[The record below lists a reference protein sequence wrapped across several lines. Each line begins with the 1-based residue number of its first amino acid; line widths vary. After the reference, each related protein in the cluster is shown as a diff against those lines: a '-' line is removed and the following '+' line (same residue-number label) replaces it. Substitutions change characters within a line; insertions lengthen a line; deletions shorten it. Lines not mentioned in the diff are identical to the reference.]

1 MRDDFTQ
8 ITRTPFYLILRFLT
22 DKKSLEAC
30 LVAVFFV
37 IVADLLFEFLIFPS
51 YVRFLATTLDIHITT
66 FQNID
71 LGNTPVVW
79 VILLGFITGT
89 LVIVITFA
97 AQNIPKLIDL
107 YMEEWWSLFFIWLII
122 AGGVHVFLIKLLKEA
137 NIPRDTSALFNLHL
151 LGIIGI
157 STFPYTFHVLRS
169 TKAHY
174 VIDQIIT
181 QSLAIVQRL
190 SQKRQFSSSPAK
202 QFDRIQQLLFEM
214 LNQLDDLLVY
224 VPFKEPKA
232 NIIQGIGRL
241 LSYYVEHKNSLPPT
255 FFQISSQIQEDI
267 SFKTLDSQLEHIE
280 QKKTFYEQKGL
291 RLIGNAYHTF
301 LQTNQFDLSTLCS
314 AELSNIGLSAI
325 KHQDQPLI
333 ELIMI
338 RFNTHFRHALK
349 HGQRYNEPRNLYN
362 LAFHYGQFISH
373 LVEANSVENVKTC
386 FFYLRFYTVE
396 CFKNALSSPAL
407 AFILDTIA
415 AEMAKILMLT
425 HQRNWEFEVQKVLLN
440 DFLLLDNPQGVDRK
454 EVAEFFITK
463 NSVRVVQIGLGLY
476 YLENNLEEFALD
488 VVKDT
493 LQDLELMNKTEFLK
507 LMESVFN
514 RLRFSGP
521 TFWEDTDR
529 GNLNIYYTPHA
540 NQIEKF
546 QQLQSEQLHLLH

>member
-8 ITRTPFYLILRFLT
+8 ITRTPFYLLFRLLT

-30 LVAVFFV
+30 ILAVSFV
-37 IVADLLFEFLIFPS
+37 IVADLLFEILLFPAYSQFL
-51 YVRFLATTLDIHITT
+51 VATLNVNTT
-66 FQNID
+66 AFQNINLD
-71 LGNTPVVW
+71 TTPIVW
-79 VILLGFITGT
+79 VALLGFITGT

-107 YMEEWWSLFFIWLII
+107 YMEERWSLLFIWMI
-122 AGGVHVFLIKLLKEA
+122 ATGGIHVLAIKLLKETG
-137 NIPRDTSALFNLHL
+137 ISRDASALFNLHL
-151 LGIIGI
+151 LGAIGL
-157 STFPYTFHVLRS
+157 SAFPYTFHVLRS

-174 VIDQIIT
+174 VIDQIIA
-181 QSLAIVQRL
+181 QSLAIVQKL
-190 SQKRQFSSSPAK
+190 SQKVQSSPPSPKHFARVQK
-202 QFDRIQQLLFEM
+202 SLFEM

-232 NIIQGIGRL
+232 NIIQGVGRL
-241 LSYYVEHKNSLPPT
+241 LSYYVDHKKYLPST
-255 FFQISSQIQEDI
+255 FFQISPQVQEDI

-280 QKKTFYEQKGL
+280 EKKTFYEQKGL

-301 LQTNQFDLSTLCS
+301 LETNQFDLSSLCS

-325 KHQDQPLI
+325 KNKDQSLV
-333 ELIMI
+333 ELIMV
-338 RFNTHFRHALK
+338 RFNTHFRHAIK

-362 LAFHYGQFISH
+362 LAFHYGQFIRH
-373 LVEANSVENVKTC
+373 LVNENSVDNVKTC

-396 CFKNALSSPAL
+396 CFKNALNSPSL

-415 AEMAKILMLT
+415 AEMAKILMQTQQL
-425 HQRNWEFEVQKVLLN
+425 NWDLEVQKILLN

-476 YLENNLEEFALD
+476 YLENKLEEFALE

-493 LQDLELMNKTEFLK
+493 LQDLELMDETDFLK
-507 LMESVFN
+507 LMQSVFN

-546 QQLQSEQLHLLH
+546 QKLQSEQLHLLH